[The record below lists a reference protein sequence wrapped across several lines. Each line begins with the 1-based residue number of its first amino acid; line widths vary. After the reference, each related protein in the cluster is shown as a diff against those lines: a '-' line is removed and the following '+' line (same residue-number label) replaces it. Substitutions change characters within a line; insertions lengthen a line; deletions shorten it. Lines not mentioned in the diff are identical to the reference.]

1 MTINH
6 IKDTIEKVMETIDTI
21 DFINTIQLRGR
32 TLNQSKINKAYKMLD
47 NLRDECI
54 REQVKQ
60 KQGGHK

>member
-47 NLRDECI
+47 NLRDEFI
-54 REQVKQ
+54 REEIKQ
-60 KQGGHK
+60 LQKKE

>member
-21 DFINTIQLRGR
+21 DFINTIQLKGR

-47 NLRDECI
+47 NLRDELI
-54 REQVKQ
+54 REEIKQ
-60 KQGGHK
+60 LQKKE